1 MANSKSFKASNWPGI
16 LDSRHALRKYF
27 APPPKVAGTQGR
39 LPTYTPPNYAGAEPM
54 QQPRMNSAWQLA
66 SDPSDLSEL
75 RPPKRIK
82 GLKDRERKKL
92 ERKVWARPAR
102 MDATSRAATS
112 GPRAVEKAQKQEQV
126 ETPPKPRS
134 PAKRKWK
141 KGTTPSPLPGKR
153 PAQVP
158 SHSGFPRRKII
169 LIVDAKRSPGT
180 AHLAGGADKLL
191 KNPSPGPERNAYRPR
206 PKMSGRSKRSYN
218 VPLCSR
224 PTEIIGTRL
233 PHSRQ
238 LQMRQEKLCQQ
249 PEYHDQYIRMLYQQ
263 QRHQQMCQQEQLQ
276 QDFAR
281 QRSQMALH
289 PYSILPDAVSEDQRE
304 EQRHLYSVPSKSPLK
319 RLRGGK
325 RLCGNF
331 YYD

>member
-1 MANSKSFKASNWPGI
+1 MANSRSLKSSDWPGI
-16 LDSRHALRKYF
+16 LDSRHALRKYL
-27 APPPKVAGTQGR
+27 APPPKVAGAQGR
-39 LPTYTPPNYAGAEPM
+39 LPTYTPPNYVGAEPM
-54 QQPRMNSAWQLA
+54 QRPRMNSAWQLA

-82 GLKDRERKKL
+82 GLKERERKRI

-102 MDATSRAATS
+102 IDVTKRAAKL
-112 GPRAVEKAQKQEQV
+112 GARNMEKSQKLEQV
-126 ETPPKPRS
+126 ETSLKPRS
-134 PAKRKWK
+134 PAITARKK
-141 KGTTPSPLPGKR
+141 VKSPSPLRRKQTG
-153 PAQVP
+153 QVL
-158 SHSGFPRRKII
+158 SHSGIPRRKVI
-169 LIVDAKRSPGT
+169 LIVDAKRPPGV
-180 AHLAGGADKLL
+180 AHLAGGAEKLL
-191 KNPSPGPERNAYRPR
+191 KNPSPGRERDAYRPR
-206 PKMSGRSKRSYN
+206 LKMSGRSKKTYS

-224 PTEIIGTRL
+224 PTEIIGKGL
-233 PHSRQ
+233 PYSRQ
-238 LQMRQEKLCQQ
+238 MQMRQEKLCQQ
-249 PEYHDQYIRMLYQQ
+249 PEYYDQYIRMLYQQ

-289 PYSILPDAVSEDQRE
+289 PYSILPDAVSEDQ
-304 EQRHLYSVPSKSPLK
+304 EQRNVYSVPSKSPLK